1 MIFWEYI
8 NTLLLFAKRFLLIL
22 LNKVLFGINI

>member
-8 NTLLLFAKRFLLIL
+8 NTLLVFAKRFLLIL
-22 LNKVLFGINI
+22 FNKVLFGINI